1 MTELSMH
8 NQIILNRLTDD
19 EDWILK
25 GLRTVPILRYRIRYG
40 GEFWDDIETLVA
52 HKFVELRGDRPI
64 LTPMGIEVA
73 DFMIERDCTAC
84 SMANQTEDCR
94 S

>member
-1 MTELSMH
+1 MH

-25 GLRTVPILRYRIRYG
+25 GLRTVPHLEFRFKVDE
-40 GEFWDDIETLVA
+40 EFWDDVVTLS
-52 HKFVELRGDRPI
+52 HHGFVNIYGDHPA
-64 LTPMGIEVA
+64 LTDMGIEVA
-73 DFMIERDCTAC
+73 DFIIERD
-84 SMANQTEDCR
+84 R